1 MASSLKGSPTLNVT
15 LNSIADIH
23 SGYQFRGRVEP
34 DPNGDVAVI
43 QVKDLR
49 DDAELQPDLLTR
61 VALDKPLGPHQV
73 SLGDVLF
80 LSRGHRLFA
89 TALTVPLHRTIVPG
103 YFYIVRP
110 RTADVIPEYLAW
122 YINQAPAQNR
132 LKPSHAGTHMP
143 IVPKSAFDQ
152 LEIELPSL
160 NIQRAIV
167 ALDQLAR
174 RERQLSTQLETTRRQ
189 MIEAVG
195 LRAISN
201 DMKGSQQ

>member
-1 MASSLKGSPTLNVT
+1 MKAT
-15 LNSIADIH
+15 LNSIAAVH

-34 DPNGDVAVI
+34 DPQGDVAVI

-49 DDAELQPDLLTR
+49 DDADLRPDLLTR
-61 VALDKPLGPHQV
+61 VKLDKPLDFHLV
-73 SLGDVLF
+73 SEGDVLF

-89 TALTVPLHRTIVPG
+89 TAITMPLHRTIAPG
-103 YFYIVRP
+103 YFFIVRP
-110 RTADVIPEYLAW
+110 HNTTVMPEYLAW

-132 LKPSHAGTHMP
+132 LKPSHAGSYMP

-152 LEIELPSL
+152 LVIELPPLST
-160 NIQRAIV
+160 QRAIV

-174 RERQLSTQLETTRRQ
+174 KERHLTAELETIRRQ
-189 MIEAVG
+189 MIEAVC

-201 DMKGSQQ
+201 DTKGPQP